1 MSWPTAPRYIII
13 LTSIL
18 TQKCVGYTAVSKGV
32 ALPFMYGISSALSPG
47 ASANMDR
54 DSPVEARAVTSDRRR
69 VKYCERIVTVG
80 RNVRQ

>member
-1 MSWPTAPRYIII
+1 MANVTAIYHNIDININIEMCWIHCCFQRC
-13 LTSIL
+13 
-18 TQKCVGYTAVSKGV
+18 CV
-32 ALPFMYGISSALSPG
+32 ALSPG